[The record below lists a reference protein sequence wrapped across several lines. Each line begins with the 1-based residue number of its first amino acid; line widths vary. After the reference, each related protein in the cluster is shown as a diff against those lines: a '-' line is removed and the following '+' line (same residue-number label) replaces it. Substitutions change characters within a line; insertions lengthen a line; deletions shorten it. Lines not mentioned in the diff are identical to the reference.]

1 MRKNNTRQIN
11 FCFLF
16 FAFILCYSG
25 VHGQK
30 RVWSETKPNAKNTNV
45 SLKNLDVA
53 HFKVFDLNYED
64 FKDQLQTAPLRGT
77 SVTNSRSI
85 ISFPNEQGKISQYK
99 VMETS
104 IFSSKDNTYQ
114 HPNIKTYL
122 GWRTDNSGTRARFSV
137 TPQGLKA
144 MISEPGKE
152 TVFIQPITKK
162 SKKQYLIYNKS
173 ARVGVKENFECLT
186 EDLNTR
192 VKNAPKSIAKDA
204 NDQVL
209 RTFRM
214 AVTTTSEY
222 TAFWDDGDASN
233 GDARADALAQVV
245 STMNRVNEVYESD
258 MAITFVLV
266 DTADDPALDL
276 IYEDPDPYSNNVLVE
291 MQTVIDQTVG
301 AEDYDIG
308 HLFVYNPNG
317 NNGAAGDIG
326 NVCRVGV
333 TGGIGKAS
341 GFSAHTFTGDNGGP
355 YMSDYFDVDYVAHE
369 IGHQMGANHTWS
381 FSSEGTGV
389 NVEPGS
395 GTTIMG
401 YAGITA
407 ENDVQLHSDAHFHY
421 ASINQILNLVSPAGS
436 CAMTTPITNAPPVAD
451 AGLDYVIPNGTAFI
465 LKASVTDA
473 DAGDVHTYTWEQLD
487 DGITTFQTFG
497 PDKTTGAVWRSRPPS
512 ISPNRYMPILER
524 VLTGGLTQT
533 NPVLNVE
540 NTSWETV
547 SNVARELNF
556 GLTVRDR
563 SESGGFGQTP
573 QSDFDEM
580 KVTVDGTAGPFVVT
594 SQSTEEF
601 WPVSST
607 KTITWNVAGTDTGA
621 VNVSTV
627 NILLSSDGGLTFPV
641 TLAAA
646 VPNNGSYEITVPDI
660 ANTATARIMI
670 EANDNIFYAVNSSN
684 FTVDSASFDIEV
696 NNLTQDVCLPDNG
709 IVYNFSYET
718 FSGFNSTTSFTVNG
732 LPAGATAVI
741 NPTSATQGTM
751 GTVTISGL
759 DSVDLGSYAFAL
771 EATSGTDKRTVDNLG
786 FRLYP
791 ETLSAVTLSSPENN
805 ADNVSLTSNLTWSAD
820 VSATN
825 YLIEIAT
832 DQNFTEI
839 VESGNLDTT
848 SYTTR
853 SLLDAT
859 TYFWRVT
866 SSNPCDTGMVSVV
879 NSFTTVACYT
889 FNSVQNDITIPDTGT
904 ANHVIT
910 STITVAEDITI
921 SDLNISV
928 NILHDYVED
937 IELRLISPEG
947 SEIVLLGGVCGA
959 GDNMAVTFD
968 DEADGS
974 LECSASAPAVEGII
988 IPANPLSTFQ
998 NESALGDW
1006 VLQITDVFPSADGG
1020 EFQNFSLQICGQES
1034 TTLSIND
1041 LSEEVSLI
1049 ISPNPSEGNVLVTM
1063 DVLNNDDINIDL
1075 YDLRGRLISTQSF
1088 NNPGNTFKEEL
1099 QFIDLAP
1106 AIYILSIENGGQRIS
1121 KQLVIK

>member
-1 MRKNNTRQIN
+1 M
-11 FCFLF
+11 
-16 FAFILCYSG
+16 FAQDRI
-25 VHGQK
+25 
-30 RVWSETKPNAKNTNV
+30 WSETKLSAKNTNV
-45 SLKNLDVA
+45 SLKNLDIA
-53 HFKVFDLNYED
+53 HFKVFDFDYEG
-64 FKDQLQTAPLRGT
+64 FKQQLQTAPLRGT
-77 SVTNSRSI
+77 SNTNSRAI

-99 VMETS
+99 VVETS
-104 IFSSKDNTYQ
+104 IFSSNDNMYQ

-152 TVFIQPITKK
+152 TVFIQPVTKK

-173 ARVGVKENFECLT
+173 ARAGIKEKFECLT
-186 EDLNTR
+186 KDLEKR
-192 VKNAPKSIAKDA
+192 VKNTPKSIAKDA

-276 IYEDPDPYSNNVLVE
+276 IYEDPDPYTNNILVE
-291 MQTVIDQTVG
+291 MQTVIDQNVG

-308 HLFVYNPNG
+308 HLFVYDPSG

-333 TGGIGKAS
+333 INGIGKAS

-407 ENDVQLHSDAHFHY
+407 ANDVQLHSDAHFHY

-436 CAMTTPITNAPPVAD
+436 CAMTTAITNAPPVAD
-451 AGLDYVIPNGTAFI
+451 AGPDYVIPNGTAFV
-465 LKASVTDA
+465 LKASVTDT

-497 PDKTTGAVWRSRPPS
+497 PNKATGAVWRSRPPS
-512 ISPNRYMPILER
+512 LSPNRYMPILER
-524 VLTGGLTQT
+524 VLAGELTET
-533 NPVLNVE
+533 NPVLNVA

-556 GLTVRDR
+556 GLIVRDR
-563 SESGGFGQTP
+563 SESDGVGQTP

-641 TLAAA
+641 TLAAS
-646 VPNNGSYEITVPDI
+646 VPNNGSYEITVPSI
-660 ANTATARIMI
+660 ENTETARVMI

-684 FTVDSASFDIEV
+684 FTIDNASFDIEV
-696 NNLTQDVCLPDNG
+696 SNLTQDVCLPSNEL
-709 IVYNFSYET
+709 VYNFSYET
-718 FSGFNSTTSFTVNG
+718 FSGFNNTTNFTVNG
-732 LPAGATAVI
+732 LPTGVTAVI
-741 NPTSATQGTM
+741 NPTSATQATT

-759 DSVDLGSYAFAL
+759 DSVDLGSYVFAL
-771 EATSGTDKRTVDNLG
+771 EATSGTDKSTVDNLG
-786 FRLYP
+786 FTVYP
-791 ETLSAVTLSSPENN
+791 ETLSAVILSSPENN
-805 ADNVSLTSNLTWSAD
+805 ADNVSLTTNLTWNED
-820 VSATN
+820 PNATN
-825 YLIEIAT
+825 YLIEVAT
-832 DQNFTEI
+832 DQNFTNI
-839 VESGNLDTT
+839 VESDNLDIT

-853 SLLDAT
+853 SLLDST

-866 SSNPCDTGMVSVV
+866 SSNPCDTGIVSAV
-879 NSFTTVACYT
+879 NGFTTVACST
-889 FNSVQNDITIPDTGT
+889 LNSVENNIVIPATGGI
-904 ANHVIT
+904 NHVIT
-910 STITVAEDITI
+910 STITVADDITI

-928 NILHDYVED
+928 DILHTWVED
-937 IELRLISPEG
+937 LEVRLISPQG
-947 SEIVLLGGVCGA
+947 SEVVLLNGVCGD
-959 GDNMAVTFD
+959 GDNIAVTFD
-968 DEADGS
+968 DEADGA
-974 LECSASAPAVEGII
+974 LECSASSPVVEGVIT
-988 IPANPLSTFQ
+988 PANPLSAFQ

-1006 VLQITDVFPSADGG
+1006 VLQITDTFPSEDGG
-1020 EFQNFSLQICGQES
+1020 EFQSFSLQICGENS
-1034 TTLSIND
+1034 TTLSVDDVN
-1041 LSEEVSLI
+1041 EEVSLVI
-1049 ISPNPSEGNVLVTM
+1049 WPNPSEGNVLVTM
-1063 DVLNNDDINIDL
+1063 DVLNNDDVNIDL
-1075 YDLRGRLISTQSF
+1075 YDLRGRLISKQSF
-1088 NNPGNTFKEEL
+1088 SNPGNTFKEEL
-1099 QFIDLAP
+1099 QFIDLVP
-1106 AIYILSIENGGQRIS
+1106 SVYILSIENGGQRIT